1 MLNYGLNIYLFS
13 FTMKKKISA
22 ALLTFLLTSSVIVKA
37 QDTDPYAGIIP
48 APVSVKKIPGEF
60 ILSQETVIQADTPN
74 NKAVQFFSA
83 FLANNMAYNKQVG
96 LRNARVSTTSIYLTS
111 TGTEGLP
118 AEGYRLTI
126 TPQQITVAGKG
137 AGLFYGIQTLMQLMP
152 LERSATAKLPAVT
165 IEDYPRFGYRGMMLD
180 VCRHFFSVEFVKR
193 YIDLMAAYKLNTFHW
208 HLTDDQGWRIE
219 IKKYP
224 KLTTVGSRR
233 AESVIGNFKDRTPL
247 QYDGVPVT
255 GFYTQD
261 QIREVIKYASDRYIT
276 IVPEI
281 EMPGHALAALTAY
294 PELSCDPSQTYQVSG
309 KWGVFNNIF
318 CPTERTFGFLQ
329 DVLTEV
335 IDLFPSKYIH
345 IGGDEAP
352 KDIWK
357 KTKFCQ
363 DLIKRL
369 KLKDEH
375 GLQSYFIQR
384 MEKFVNSKGR
394 SIIGWD
400 EILEGGLA
408 PNATV
413 MSWRGEEG
421 GIEAAKQSHDV
432 IMTPSS
438 QGLYFDHAQGKINQ
452 EPVGIGGSATIQ
464 KTYAYNPTPA
474 ALTPDQQ
481 KYIKGVQANLWTEY
495 ITTENK
501 VEYMVLPR
509 MLALS
514 EVAWTPIANKNYK
527 DFSETRLPAHLAW
540 FDKNGYNF
548 RVPAAIGN
556 ADTVM
561 IGSTMTVNLKSPVK
575 GAKIYYTIDG
585 YTPSET
591 ELLYTTPMTYPV
603 PLNEYR
609 DLKTIVVTPSG
620 KRSVITAAKVFNKA
634 PLAPVQYAGNTPGLK
649 YQASAGTY
657 VNTTQINPAAVI
669 DTGVAKSFSTAL
681 SAFKKAFNK
690 YGVVFNGYL
699 KADVDGNYGF
709 STASSN
715 GSVLL
720 IDDVAIVDKD
730 GRTGPVEQQGVI
742 PLQKGYHKITIKYVD
757 ANSSGSGLRVYMTIP
772 GKPKGEVSPDMMFN

>member
-1 MLNYGLNIYLFS
+1 
-13 FTMKKKISA
+13 
-22 ALLTFLLTSSVIVKA
+22 
-37 QDTDPYAGIIP
+37 
-48 APVSVKKIPGEF
+48 
-60 ILSQETVIQADTPN
+60 
-74 NKAVQFFSA
+74 
-83 FLANNMAYNKQVG
+83 
-96 LRNARVSTTSIYLTS
+96 
-111 TGTEGLP
+111 
-118 AEGYRLTI
+118 
-126 TPQQITVAGKG
+126 
-137 AGLFYGIQTLMQLMP
+137 
-152 LERSATAKLPAVT
+152 
-165 IEDYPRFGYRGMMLD
+165 
-180 VCRHFFSVEFVKR
+180 
-193 YIDLMAAYKLNTFHW
+193 
-208 HLTDDQGWRIE
+208 
-219 IKKYP
+219 
-224 KLTTVGSRR
+224 
-233 AESVIGNFKDRTPL
+233 
-247 QYDGVPVT
+247 
-255 GFYTQD
+255 
-261 QIREVIKYASDRYIT
+261 VIKYAADRYIT

-281 EMPGHALAALTAY
+281 EMPGHALAALAAY
-294 PELSCDPSQTYQVSG
+294 PELSCDPNQKYEVSG
-309 KWGVFNNIF
+309 KWGVFNNIY
-318 CPTERTFGFLQ
+318 CPSEKTFSFLE

-352 KDIWK
+352 KDVWK
-357 KTKFCQ
+357 QSKFCQ

-421 GIEAAKQSHDV
+421 GIQAAKESHDV

-452 EPVGIGGSATIQ
+452 EPVGIGGNTPIQ
-464 KTYAYNPTPA
+464 KTYAYNPTPG
-474 ALTPDQQ
+474 ALTPEQQ

-495 ITTENK
+495 ITTEAK
-501 VEYMVLPR
+501 VEYMILPR

-514 EVAWTPIANKNYK
+514 EVAWTPMANKNYK
-527 DFSETRLPAHLAW
+527 DFSETRLPQHLARL
-540 FDKNGYNF
+540 DKNGYNY
-548 RVPAAIGN
+548 RVPAAIGA
-556 ADTVM
+556 ADTTM
-561 IGSTMTVNLKSPVK
+561 IGSTLMVNLKSPVK

-585 YTPSET
+585 YTPRET
-591 ELLYTTPMTYPV
+591 ELLYTSPMSYPV
-603 PLNEYR
+603 PLDEYR
-609 DLKTIVVTPSG
+609 DLKTIVVTPTG
-620 KRSVITAAKVFNKA
+620 KRSVITAAKIFNKA
-634 PLAPVQYAGNTPGLK
+634 PLAPVQYSGNTPGLK

-669 DTGVAKSFSTAL
+669 DTGIAKSFSTAL

-699 KADVDGNYGF
+699 KVDVDGNYGF

-720 IDDVAIVDKD
+720 IDDVPIVDND

-742 PLQKGYHKITIKYVD
+742 PLLKGYHKITIKYVD
-757 ANSSGSGLRVYMTIP
+757 ANTSGSGLRVYMTIP

>member
-1 MLNYGLNIYLFS
+1 MNKKIFVLLFS
-13 FTMKKKISA
+13 ALTLSA
-22 ALLTFLLTSSVIVKA
+22 TIIVKA
-37 QDTDPYAGIIP
+37 QDADPNMGIIP
-48 APVSVKKIPGEF
+48 APVSVKKMAGQF

-74 NKAVQFFSA
+74 NKSVVFLSQ
-83 FLANNMAYNKQVG
+83 FLASNMAYNKQVG

-111 TGTEGLP
+111 AGTENLP
-118 AEGYRLTI
+118 PEGYRLII

-137 AGLFYGIQTLMQLMP
+137 AGLFYGVQTLIQLMP
-152 LERSATAKLPAVT
+152 LDRAATAKLPCGV
-165 IEDYPRFGYRGMMLD
+165 IEDYPRFGYRGLMLD
-180 VCRHFFSVEFVKR
+180 VCRHFYSVEFVKR
-193 YIDLMAAYKLNTFHW
+193 YIDLMATYKLNNFHW

-224 KLTTVGSRR
+224 RLTSVGSTR
-233 AESVIGNFKDRTPL
+233 AQSVIGNYRDRQPL
-247 QYDGVPVT
+247 QYDGVPVS
-255 GFYTQD
+255 GYYTQD
-261 QIREVIKYASDRYIT
+261 QIRDVIKYAADRYIN

-294 PELSCDPSQTYQVSG
+294 PELSCDPTLTYEVAGQ
-309 KWGVFNNIF
+309 WGVFNNIF
-318 CPTERTFGFLQ
+318 CPSEKTFGFLQ

-352 KDIWK
+352 KEVWK
-357 KTKFCQ
+357 KSKFCQ

-375 GLQSYFIQR
+375 GLQSYFVQR

-421 GIEAAKQSHDV
+421 GIQAAKESHDV

-438 QGLYFDHAQGKINQ
+438 QALYFDHAQGKIDQ
-452 EPVGIGGSATIQ
+452 EPVGIGGNAPIQ
-464 KTYAYNPTPA
+464 KTYAYNPTPS

-481 KYIKGVQANLWTEY
+481 KFIKGVQANLWTEY

-501 VEYMVLPR
+501 VEYMILPR
-509 MLALS
+509 LLALS

-527 DFSETRLPAHLAW
+527 DFAETRMPEHLAW
-540 FDKNGYNF
+540 LDQAGYNY
-548 RVPAAIGN
+548 RVPAAIG
-556 ADTVM
+556 ATDTVM

-585 YTPSET
+585 YTPRET
-591 ELLYTTPMTYPV
+591 ELLYTKPITYAV
-603 PLNEYR
+603 PLDQYR

-620 KRSVITAAKVFNKA
+620 KRSVITTAKVFNRL
-634 PLAPVQYAGNTPGLK
+634 PLAAVNFTGTATGLK
-649 YQASAGTY
+649 YQVSAGTY
-657 VNTTQINPAAVI
+657 VNSTQINPAAVI
-669 DTGVAKSFSTAL
+669 DTGVAKSFSTAT
-681 SAFKKAFNK
+681 SAFKKAFGK
-690 YGVVFNGYL
+690 YGVVFNGFL
-699 KADVDGNYGF
+699 RIDQDGNYGF

-720 IDDVAIVDKD
+720 IDDQPIVDND
-730 GRTGPVEQQGVI
+730 GRKGPVEANGVL
-742 PLQKGYHKITIKYVD
+742 PLLKGYHKITIKYVD

-772 GKPKGEVSPDMMFN
+772 GKPKGEVSPEMLYN